1 MTAPND
7 WRLQRLEQDDEAMLG
22 ELRAPD
28 GKHVC
33 YTLEN
38 RWRNNQRRVSCIP
51 AGRYRLVLRTHGGWN
66 QRLAGFYPD
75 IHEGAL
81 ELSGVPNRDAIL
93 IHPGNFHG
101 DTQGCI
107 LPGRTRTVH
116 GGHFAVL
123 QSGDAYR
130 AIYPPLAAH
139 ARAGGYLHVLDPR
152 DISHSGTAV

>member
-1 MTAPND
+1 MTAPVD

-22 ELRAPD
+22 ALSGPD
-28 GKHVC
+28 GGHAC

-66 QRLAGFYPD
+66 QRLAGRYPD

-101 DTQGCI
+101 DTQGCV
-107 LPGRTRTVH
+107 LPGRTRTER

-123 QSGDAYR
+123 QSSDAYR
-130 AIYPPLAAH
+130 AIYPALAVH
-139 ARAGGYLHVLDPR
+139 AQAGGFIHVLDPR
-152 DISHSGTAV
+152 NISHGGTAV